1 MSFKPWVLWVVWYFL
16 GFGLWWL
23 GLAILTTLRHAKTGI
38 PFNLGWWGLTFPFGV
53 FILALFNLGHQ
64 IEVVFLQY
72 VAVAFSILLL
82 VMWSV
87 VMKKTLAGAYSGK
100 LFFFSMF
107 GGFTTKNAVR

>member
-1 MSFKPWVLWVVWYFL
+1 MAPNVGFDQFANVFQALGVVGSLVLL

-38 PFNLGWWGLTFPFGV
+38 PFNLGWWGLTFPLGV

-64 IEVVFLQY
+64 VEVVFLQY
-72 VAVAFSILLL
+72 VAVTLSVLLL

-87 VMKKTLAGAYSGK
+87 VMKKP
-100 LFFFSMF
+100 
-107 GGFTTKNAVR
+107 

>member
-1 MSFKPWVLWVVWYFL
+1 
-16 GFGLWWL
+16 
-23 GLAILTTLRHAKTGI
+23 ILPTLRHAKTGI

-53 FILALFNLGHQ
+53 FILALFNFGHQ

-100 LFFFSMF
+100 LLFSPCLVALQQRMQ
-107 GGFTTKNAVR
+107 

>member
-1 MSFKPWVLWVVWYFL
+1 
-16 GFGLWWL
+16 
-23 GLAILTTLRHAKTGI
+23 TGI
-38 PFNLGWWGLTFPFGV
+38 PFNLGWCGLTFPFGV

-100 LFFFSMF
+100 LFFSPCLVALQQRMQ
-107 GGFTTKNAVR
+107 

>member
-1 MSFKPWVLWVVWYFL
+1 M
-16 GFGLWWL
+16 
-23 GLAILTTLRHAKTGI
+23 
-38 PFNLGWWGLTFPFGV
+38 GWWGLTFPFGV

-87 VMKKTLAGAYSGK
+87 VIEENLSRSIQWQP
-100 LFFFSMF
+100 FFSPCLVALQQRMQVAEKVQKAF
-107 GGFTTKNAVR
+107 APDLYLLSNFVNLI